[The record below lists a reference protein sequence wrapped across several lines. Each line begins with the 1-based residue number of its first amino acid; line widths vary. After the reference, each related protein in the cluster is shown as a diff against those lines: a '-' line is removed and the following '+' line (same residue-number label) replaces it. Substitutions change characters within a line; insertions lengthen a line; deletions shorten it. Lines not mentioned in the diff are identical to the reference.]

1 MSVDPAWFLLRVFAE
16 DAQEAES
23 VFEKAVLQ
31 SRIPEKAREFLQNRA
46 TQTDLNP
53 DDWSDLCLAYD
64 LFYPDALIQIL
75 DDIITDQSSIMPG
88 EELEAATLAHQ
99 LTNRESATMILWV
112 GLGYKPASRLPG
124 YFGNMFVPPEDVASA
139 LQKVEQLLGELSSAE
154 FARRAETV
162 YALGYYKT
170 FPQTLL
176 SLLASSL
183 RTVLREGNGLLA
195 LNYPCVGA
203 LPYPENE
210 EGYLE

>member
-31 SRIPEKAREFLQNRA
+31 SRIPEKAREFLQGRA
-46 TQTDLNP
+46 TQTDLDP

-64 LFYPDALIQIL
+64 LFYPDALTQIL
-75 DDIITDQSSIMPG
+75 DDIMTDQSSIMPG
-88 EELEAATLAHQ
+88 EELEAAILEQ
-99 LTNRESATMILWV
+99 EVTNRESATMVLWV

-139 LQKVEQLLGELSSAE
+139 LQRVEQLLGELSLAE
-154 FARRAETV
+154 FVKKAEAV
-162 YALGYYKT
+162 YALGYAKT

-176 SLLASSL
+176 LLLISSL
-183 RTVLREGNGLLA
+183 RTVLREGDGLLA
-195 LNYPCVGA
+195 LNYPHIGA
-203 LPYPENE
+203 LPYPEC
-210 EGYLE
+210 EGDY